1 MKKIIYISFFIVAV
15 CFSKQT
21 IAQENLDSLRKICIA
36 SNQPDTSR
44 VIAYLQIASQI
55 YHSKIDSG
63 FYYANKTFVL
73 LNSNKTL
80 KGISVEKKQ
89 LLKADVYNLLGEMFY
104 YKGVMDSAI
113 FYNTNANK
121 IYDNY
126 KSEKKLAQSLVT
138 LGAIYDYQAKNKEA
152 LDNYKKAQQIF
163 EKLNDTNGV
172 AYALNNLGILYYSQ
186 GDSAIGLA
194 YLEKCMAL
202 HLKKGNNEEL
212 IWTINS
218 IGNIYVNKKN
228 YKKALELYQQA
239 LLIDKKIESK
249 SGLAYTFKNLGNYYL
264 KLNILDSALYY
275 HQKDLAL
282 YTQLKGESGIA
293 LSNTNIGR
301 VYFEKGDYQQAKLYG
316 ETAYSITKNLNLT
329 TRTFEVAE
337 LLKDVYNKT
346 SEYKKA
352 LYFTNLWVQLKDSMR
367 NAETERASL
376 RQRMQYEYNQ
386 KELLAD
392 EKHKQELQL
401 ANEKEQKQKIVTYSI
416 GTGLGLVGIFL
427 FFVVNRLQV
436 TSKQKKVI
444 EKQKNEVEE
453 AHHLLGEKHKEITDS
468 ISYAERIQRSFLATT
483 EMLDKYLNPRHVIA
497 SPSAD
502 GRSNVKNEQIAS
514 LPSVVRNDESN
525 YFVFFRPKDVVSGD
539 FYWAGELSNGN
550 FALSVADSTGHGVP
564 GAIMSIL
571 NISSLEKSIE
581 KETEADK
588 ILNQT
593 RKIIIERLKKDG
605 SLEGGKDGMD
615 CSLLVF
621 NQEKTQLSFA
631 AANNP
636 VFIVRPT
643 VLAKETKQSHS
654 NEQIASLPT
663 VVRNDDNLKLQTLDS
678 PVVGQAFELLEFKP
692 DKMPVGKHDKDCESF
707 TLRSTLLQ
715 KGDVI
720 YTLTDGFPDQFGGS
734 KGKKF
739 MIKNL
744 KELLLQIAHLPM
756 PEQEQKLAEEFDNWK
771 GSLEQVDDVC
781 IIGVRI

>member
-1 MKKIIYISFFIVAV
+1 VF
-15 CFSKQT
+15 
-21 IAQENLDSLRKICIA
+21 
-36 SNQPDTSR
+36 
-44 VIAYLQIASQI
+44 
-55 YHSKIDSG
+55 
-63 FYYANKTFVL
+63 
-73 LNSNKTL
+73 
-80 KGISVEKKQ
+80 
-89 LLKADVYNLLGEMFY
+89 
-104 YKGVMDSAI
+104 
-113 FYNTNANK
+113 
-121 IYDNY
+121 
-126 KSEKKLAQSLVT
+126 
-138 LGAIYDYQAKNKEA
+138 
-152 LDNYKKAQQIF
+152 
-163 EKLNDTNGV
+163 
-172 AYALNNLGILYYSQ
+172 
-186 GDSAIGLA
+186 
-194 YLEKCMAL
+194 
-202 HLKKGNNEEL
+202 
-212 IWTINS
+212 
-218 IGNIYVNKKN
+218 
-228 YKKALELYQQA
+228 
-239 LLIDKKIESK
+239 
-249 SGLAYTFKNLGNYYL
+249 
-264 KLNILDSALYY
+264 
-275 HQKDLAL
+275 
-282 YTQLKGESGIA
+282 
-293 LSNTNIGR
+293 
-301 VYFEKGDYQQAKLYG
+301 
-316 ETAYSITKNLNLT
+316 
-329 TRTFEVAE
+329 
-337 LLKDVYNKT
+337 
-346 SEYKKA
+346 
-352 LYFTNLWVQLKDSMR
+352 
-367 NAETERASL
+367 
-376 RQRMQYEYNQ
+376 NQ
-386 KELLAD
+386 KQLLAD

-468 ISYAERIQRSFLATT
+468 INYAERIQRSFLATT